1 MKRLIIL
8 TLLSGSLYAAENT
21 NTVSAVSTNAIKT
34 KAAKREGDL
43 VTLVATNDFGV
54 QFALT
59 EDEKM
64 FGDWDK
70 PGIPHFTPVSV
81 AKRGVPICTVVI
93 FAGAGLRSN
102 GKADVTFDVVIRKP
116 DGSVYGQDKDMVG
129 AQDRIDPS
137 PRALHLARDF
147 MGVRIEPKDPAGT
160 YTVEVVVKDNVKKL
174 ELHLKRSF
182 MVEK

>member
-1 MKRLIIL
+1 MRKTSVMLFYTPMKALIIL
-8 TLLSGSLYAAENT
+8 TFLSGSIYAAENT
-21 NTVSAVSTNAIKT
+21 NTVSAVSTNAIET
-34 KAAKREGDL
+34 KAAKREDDL

-93 FAGAGLRSN
+93 FAGAGLR
-102 GKADVTFDVVIRKP
+102 
-116 DGSVYGQDKDMVG
+116 
-129 AQDRIDPS
+129 
-137 PRALHLARDF
+137 
-147 MGVRIEPKDPAGT
+147 
-160 YTVEVVVKDNVKKL
+160 
-174 ELHLKRSF
+174 
-182 MVEK
+182 